1 MSAAAHRR
9 GSEYFVTGSTGRV
22 CAAAGQLCF
31 VKCVV
36 PKENAA
42 DDLRVKPHTKV
53 HLRDW
58 YTAWAGTKE
67 LRHLKGDELKQ
78 GAHDILQRNL
88 QRLSE
93 AQDLLWASDDYAL
106 LFVLQGMDAAGK
118 DGLIKHVMSGV
129 NPQGCEVSSF
139 KRPTDEELEH
149 NFLWRYTRRL
159 PARGRIGIFNR
170 SYYEDVLVVRVHPEW
185 LEKQHLK
192 PSHSL
197 WRQRY
202 DDINNFERLLTQNR
216 TIIRKF
222 FLHVSRKEQK
232 RRLLERLDNPAKHWK
247 FSESDL
253 AERAYWND
261 YMEAFEDALSATS
274 TKHAP
279 WYIIPADNK
288 WVARALV
295 SEILADAIC
304 DLHLE
309 YPQPTQEQLA
319 AIRKAKRSLES

>member
-1 MSAAAHRR
+1 MPQ
-9 GSEYFVTGSTGRV
+9 G
-22 CAAAGQLCF
+22 
-31 VKCVV
+31 
-36 PKENAA
+36 A

-53 HLRDW
+53 RLRDW
-58 YTAWAGTKE
+58 GTAWTGTKE
-67 LRHLKGDELKQ
+67 LRHLKGDKLKQ
-78 GAHDILQRNL
+78 EAQQILARNL

-93 AQDLLWASDDYAL
+93 AQELLWASDQYAL

-139 KRPTDEELEH
+139 KRPTDEDLQH
-149 NFLWRYTRRL
+149 SFLWRYTLHL

-192 PSHSL
+192 ASKSL
-197 WRQRY
+197 WRERY
-202 DDINNFERLLTQNR
+202 DDINNFERHLTRNR
-216 TIIRKF
+216 TVIRKF
-222 FLHVSRKEQK
+222 FLHVSKKEQK
-232 RRLLERLDNPAKHWK
+232 RRLLERLENSKKHWK

-253 AERAYWND
+253 AERAYWTD

-279 WYIIPADNK
+279 WYIIPADDK
-288 WVARALV
+288 SVARALV

-304 DLHLE
+304 DLHLKFPE
-309 YPQPTQEQLA
+309 PTQEQLS
-319 AIRKAKRSLES
+319 AIRKAKRLLES